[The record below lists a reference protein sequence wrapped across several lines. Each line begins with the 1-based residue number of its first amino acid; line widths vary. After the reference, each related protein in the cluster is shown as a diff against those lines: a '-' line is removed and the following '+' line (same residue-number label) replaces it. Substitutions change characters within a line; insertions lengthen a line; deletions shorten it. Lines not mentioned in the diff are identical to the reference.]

1 VVADLALRAPVA
13 RRPAT
18 VQSGVMADDS
28 AKAFYWCL
36 KHSRVESGDDVC
48 AGRERLGPFATET
61 EAQQALQRVKERN
74 DEWEAEDERWEK
86 GG

>member
-1 VVADLALRAPVA
+1 
-13 RRPAT
+13 
-18 VQSGVMADDS
+18 MADDS

-48 AGRERLGPFATET
+48 AGRDRLGPFATET

-74 DEWEAEDERWEK
+74 EEWEAEDERWEK